1 MVRRRHQHR
10 QNARLMARF
19 YKRQRRLLANR
30 ATIERVQRLIQ
41 LREFLRQRHLNDLED
56 QLNYRMQRWQGEG
69 L

>member
-1 MVRRRHQHR
+1 MVRHRRN
-10 QNARLMARF
+10 NARLIALF

-30 ATIERVQRLIQ
+30 ATIERVQRLMQ